1 VSNTTRHRF
10 PQPRAEARASAS
22 LMLLGLGERLA
33 ISVLLSSVAFLG
45 VAWALA

>member
-1 VSNTTRHRF
+1 VSNTTRGGF
-10 PQPRAEARASAS
+10 GQQDAQAQSSAS
-22 LMLLGLGERLA
+22 LMLLGLGERLG

>member
-1 VSNTTRHRF
+1 MIDTTRHEL
-10 PQPRAEARASAS
+10 PRGRVEARASAS

-33 ISVLLSSVAFLG
+33 ISVLLSGVAFLG